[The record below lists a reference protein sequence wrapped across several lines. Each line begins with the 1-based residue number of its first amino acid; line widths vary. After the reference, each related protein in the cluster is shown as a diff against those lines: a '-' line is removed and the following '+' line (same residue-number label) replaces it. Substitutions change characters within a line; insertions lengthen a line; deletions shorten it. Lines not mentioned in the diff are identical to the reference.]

1 MATSLGRWRSV
12 RVRTTLAAA
21 TVVGLALVLASV
33 ALVVLLGRALTA
45 DVQDKAETR
54 ASTIAM
60 SIERGETVALG
71 GEPEDEFVQILDGA
85 GQVVASSRNVAGE
98 QALAQLQPEE
108 TARLEAVPFEV
119 ESFLVVSTEATAP
132 AGPQIVIVGRSL
144 DDIAEATGAATPLLV
159 VGVPLLVLVV
169 TAVTWWITGRA
180 LRPVESIRVEV
191 EEISAAGL
199 DRRVPEPSTGDEIA
213 RLATTMNRMLA
224 RLESA
229 QARQRRFVSDA
240 AHELRSPVAS
250 IRQHTEVALAR
261 PEDTSVDD
269 LAGVVH
275 RENLRVEQLVDDLL
289 LLARLDE
296 GGHDGE
302 EQVDLDD
309 LVLAEASR
317 LRGTTPLTVD
327 TTGVGAG
334 RVFGRPAELERVV
347 RNLADNAARHAERVV
362 ALAVSDTGTHTIFTV
377 DDDGS
382 GIAPADRDRVF
393 DRFVRLDDARAREGG
408 GAGLGLSIVRA
419 VVEAHGGEVSF
430 VESPRGGARVEM
442 RLPDAPTKEAEPG
455 ARFSVRSGP
464 VRHDSGRDST

>member
-21 TVVGLALVLASV
+21 TVVGLALALASV

-60 SIERGETVALG
+60 SIERGETVGLG
-71 GEPEDEFVQILDGA
+71 GEPEDEFVQILDDA

-108 TARLEAVPFEV
+108 TARLERVPFEV
-119 ESFLVVSTEATAP
+119 ESFLVVSTEATSQ
-132 AGPQIVIVGRSL
+132 AGSQIVIVGRSL
-144 DDIAEATGAATPLLV
+144 DDIAEATGAATPLLAA
-159 VGVPLLVLVV
+159 GVPLLVLVAA
-169 TAVTWWITGRA
+169 AVTWWITGRA
-180 LRPVESIRVEV
+180 LRPVESIRAEV

-213 RLATTMNRMLA
+213 RLASTMNRMLA

-250 IRQHTEVALAR
+250 IRQHAEVALAR
-261 PEDTSVDD
+261 PEDTHVDD

-296 GGHDGE
+296 GVHDGGI
-302 EQVDLDD
+302 QIDLDD
-309 LVLAEASR
+309 LVLEEATR
-317 LRGTTPLTVD
+317 LRGTTPLTID

-334 RVFGRPAELERVV
+334 RVLGRPAELERVV
-347 RNLADNAARHAERVV
+347 RNLAGNAARHAEQVV

-377 DDDGS
+377 DDDGP

-442 RLPDAPTKEAEPG
+442 RLPNASTEGAEPG

-464 VRHDSGRDST
+464 VRHDSGRDPT

>member
-1 MATSLGRWRSV
+1 MASGLGRWRSV
-12 RVRTTLAAA
+12 RVRTTVAAA

-33 ALVVLLGRALTA
+33 VLVLLLGRALTA

-60 SIERGETVALG
+60 SIEQGDIVALG
-71 GEPEDEFVQILDGA
+71 GEPEDEFVQIIDDA
-85 GQVVASSRNVAGE
+85 GRVVASSRNVAGE
-98 QALAQLQPEE
+98 EALAQLQPEE
-108 TARLEAVPFEV
+108 SARLEAVPFEV
-119 ESFLVVSTEATAP
+119 EVFLVVSKKATVP
-132 AGPQIVIVGRSL
+132 TGSQIVIVGRSL
-144 DDIAEATGAATPLLV
+144 DDIAEATGAAIRLLAG
-159 VGVPLLVLVV
+159 GVPLLVLVV
-169 TAVTWWITGRA
+169 AAVTWWITGRA
-180 LRPVESIRVEV
+180 LRPVESIRAEV
-191 EEISAAGL
+191 EGISAAGL

-250 IRQHTEVALAR
+250 IRQHAEVALAR
-261 PEDTSVDD
+261 PENTHVDD
-269 LAGVVH
+269 LAGIVH

-296 GGHDGE
+296 GGREGE
-302 EQVDLDD
+302 VQVDLDD
-309 LVLAEASR
+309 LVLAEAAR
-317 LRGTTPLTVD
+317 LRGTTPLEVD

-334 RVFGRPAELERVV
+334 RVLGRPAELERVV

-362 ALAVSDTGTHTIFTV
+362 ALAVSDTGTHTLLTV
-377 DDDGS
+377 DDDGP
-382 GIAPADRDRVF
+382 GIPPADRDRVF

-419 VVEAHGGEVSF
+419 VVEAHGGEVSV
-430 VESPRGGARVEM
+430 VEGPRGGAKVEL
-442 RLPDAPTKEAEPG
+442 RFPDATTKGAEPR

-464 VRHDSGRDST
+464 IRHDPGRDPT